1 MRSPLLF
8 ALIPLTHI
16 LRTANPEYEFGTG
29 ETINHLL
36 FMDDLKLYFR
46 NERTLNLLIQT
57 VRIFSADTG
66 MQFGIDRC
74 VMLVIKI
81 VKSDGIELAND
92 KVINSLEEG
101 EIFMY
106 FGVLEADEVMVN
118 EMKDKKKKEC
128 YRRLR
133 KVLVRMFSKLLTPWQ
148 YQW

>member
-1 MRSPLLF
+1 
-8 ALIPLTHI
+8 
-16 LRTANPEYEFGTG
+16 
-29 ETINHLL
+29 
-36 FMDDLKLYFR
+36 
-46 NERTLNLLIQT
+46 
-57 VRIFSADTG
+57 

-74 VMLVIKI
+74 IMLVIKI
-81 VKSDGIELAND
+81 VKSDGIESAND

-118 EMKDKKKKEC
+118 EMKDKKKKEY

-148 YQW
+148 YQR

>member
-1 MRSPLLF
+1 
-8 ALIPLTHI
+8 
-16 LRTANPEYEFGTG
+16 
-29 ETINHLL
+29 
-36 FMDDLKLYFR
+36 MDDLKLYFR
-46 NERTLNLLIQT
+46 NERALNLLIQT
-57 VRIFSADTG
+57 VRIFSTDIG

-118 EMKDKKKKEC
+118 EMKDKKKK
-128 YRRLR
+128 
-133 KVLVRMFSKLLTPWQ
+133 
-148 YQW
+148 